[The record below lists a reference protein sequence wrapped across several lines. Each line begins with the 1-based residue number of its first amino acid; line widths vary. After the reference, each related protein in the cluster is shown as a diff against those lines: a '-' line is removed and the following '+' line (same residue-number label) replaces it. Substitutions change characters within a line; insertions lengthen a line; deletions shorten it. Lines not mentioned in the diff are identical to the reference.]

1 MKRFTL
7 ISLVMALILITTGC
21 VTETMDGPFRK
32 ADKQKIL
39 ESQIRLG
46 VGYLRNRNYQLA
58 KENLQKALDVDPK
71 SAEAHNYF
79 GLLYQLE
86 LDPEMAEEH
95 YKKAIHYDPDYAAA
109 RNNYGAFL
117 FEQGRYKEAVD
128 QLKHAVQDKLYR
140 NRPQVYEN
148 LGIGYLKLNDPADA
162 EDAFT
167 KAVALNPNQA
177 RALLELA
184 EMRFQERNYV
194 KARGFYDRYKRVANQ
209 SARSLWLG
217 IQLARIF
224 GDKDE
229 EASLALALKNI
240 FPASPEYKAYKR
252 SLQQ

>member
-1 MKRFTL
+1 MTRFTL
-7 ISLVMALILITTGC
+7 ISLVMMLTLITGC
-21 VTETMDGPFRK
+21 VTEATNGPFKK

-117 FEQGRYKEAVD
+117 FEQKRYKEAVK
-128 QLKHAVQDKLYR
+128 QLEKAADDKLYR
-140 NRPQVYEN
+140 NRSQVYEN
-148 LGIGYLKLNDPADA
+148 LGISYLQLNDKADA

-184 EMRFQERNYV
+184 DMRFQERNYI
-194 KARGFYDRYKRVANQ
+194 KARGYYNRYKRVANPT
-209 SARSLWLG
+209 ARSLWLG
-217 IQLARIF
+217 IRLARIF
-224 GDKDE
+224 GNKDE